1 MCPTLPPMDTRTR
14 IVLLMH
20 TKEYKYVKNAT
31 GRITCLNLAN
41 SEIIPGVGFED
52 NARYRALIEDPA
64 NYPVFLY
71 PGQNAMDVKDES
83 LTSALGGR
91 RLVVFIADATWRC
104 SHATVRLT
112 PSLQAMPRLK
122 IQPLAPSRYRIKKQ
136 PAPHCL
142 STLEAVHEL
151 LLALEASGLDSYPDK
166 ERLLLAFEK
175 MQEFQIKM
183 ISTGAK
189 RQHVVRG
196 IREPL

>member
-1 MCPTLPPMDTRTR
+1 
-14 IVLLMH
+14 MH

-52 NARYRALIEDPA
+52 NPRYRALIEDPA

-71 PGQNAMDVKDES
+71 PGQGAMDVKDQG
-83 LTSALGGR
+83 LRTALGGR

-112 PSLQAMPRLK
+112 PSLRAMQRLS
-122 IQPLAPSRYRIKKQ
+122 ITPLAPSRYRIKKQ

-151 LLALEASGLDSYPDK
+151 LLALEATGLDSYPDK
-166 ERLLLAFEK
+166 ERLLIAFER
-175 MQEFQIKM
+175 MQDFQIQIIK
-183 ISTGAK
+183 TAAK
-189 RQHVVRG
+189 RPHAVRG
-196 IREPL
+196 DRKTVPG